1 MTKIGL
7 EPEKRTKLREL
18 VTNLDTLKVNMLKS
32 PITIEEDLTECERI
46 KLLLSKRDPNQF
58 SYVFLNAMN
67 IFRDDVEM
75 QAEILPLLVEKIRT
89 YTEDQ

>member
-1 MTKIGL
+1 MFRVK
-7 EPEKRTKLREL
+7 PEEEIQKF
-18 VTNLDTLKVNMLKS
+18 
-32 PITIEEDLTECERI
+32 TIEEDLTECERI